1 MGIKAK
7 IKAACD
13 KAEAKLEE
21 ISNDV
26 TDFWNEHPRLILMT
40 TFVSFLGLM
49 TAAVASSVQD
59 QREHPEKYLPKE
71 PKSDFDI
78 LNDTAEKLGLQAGE
92 SCRITVDK
100 EGNTM
105 FKRTYLIPNE
115 DADVPDTDDDD
126 EPNVV
131 EISQF

>member
-7 IKAACD
+7 FKAACD
-13 KAEAKLEE
+13 KAEEKLEQVGD
-21 ISNDV
+21 SV
-26 TDFWNEHPRLILMT
+26 MTFWNEHPRLILTT
-40 TFVSFLGLM
+40 TFVTFCGLM
-49 TAAVASSVQD
+49 SAAVAAEVQD

-78 LNDTAEKLGLQAGE
+78 LSDTAEKLGLQMGE

-115 DADVPDTDDDD
+115 DADEADEDEEPD
-126 EPNVV
+126 VV
-131 EISQF
+131 EVSQF

>member
-7 IKAACD
+7 FKAACD
-13 KAEAKLEE
+13 KAEEKLEQLG
-21 ISNDV
+21 DDMM
-26 TDFWNEHPRLILMT
+26 TFWNEHPRLILTT
-40 TFVSFLGLM
+40 TFVSFIGLM
-49 TAAVASSVQD
+49 SASIAASVQD

-78 LNDTAEKLGLQAGE
+78 LNDTAEKLGLQMGE

-115 DADVPDTDDDD
+115 DVDVSDEDEDPD
-126 EPNVV
+126 VV
-131 EISQF
+131 EVSQF

>member
-7 IKAACD
+7 FKAACD
-13 KAEAKLEE
+13 KAEEKLEQ
-21 ISNDV
+21 IGNDV
-26 TDFWNEHPRLILMT
+26 TDFINEHPRLILTT
-40 TFVSFLGLM
+40 TFVSFFGLM
-49 TAAVASSVQD
+49 TAAVAASVQD

-78 LNDTAEKLGLQAGE
+78 LNDTAEKLGLQMGE

-115 DADVPDTDDDD
+115 DADVPDED
-126 EPNVV
+126 EDPDVV
-131 EISQF
+131 EVSQF

>member
-7 IKAACD
+7 FKAACD
-13 KAEAKLEE
+13 KAEEKLEQLG
-21 ISNDV
+21 DDMM
-26 TDFWNEHPRLILMT
+26 TFWNEHPRLILTT
-40 TFVSFLGLM
+40 TFVSFIGLM
-49 TAAVASSVQD
+49 SASIAASVQD
-59 QREHPEKYLPKE
+59 QKEHPEKYLPKE

-78 LNDTAEKLGLQAGE
+78 LNDTAEKLGLQMGE

-115 DADVPDTDDDD
+115 DADVSD
-126 EPNVV
+126 EDEDPNVV
-131 EISQF
+131 EVSQF